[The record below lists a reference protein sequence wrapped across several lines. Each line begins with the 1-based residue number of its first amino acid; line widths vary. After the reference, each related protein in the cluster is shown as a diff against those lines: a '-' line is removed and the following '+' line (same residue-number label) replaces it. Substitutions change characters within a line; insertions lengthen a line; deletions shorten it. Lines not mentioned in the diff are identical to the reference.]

1 MRLNRIL
8 LVEDEPASAEY
19 LAGVLRRDLPG
30 MEVAGI
36 AENGEEALRIIR
48 QERVDIVV
56 TDIKMPVM
64 DGLELAEAV
73 RTSWPMIPVVIVSG
87 YELFEYAKTALRFGV
102 SDYLLKPVK
111 ARELAECLE
120 RVALRLEYSRR
131 ARKALGAAAA
141 QADAGGEGVFSDAP
155 GPVELRAQV
164 NLLLSEYEERAR
176 GRESDRARADFEAL
190 TAYIDRRLGEKLTLE
205 GVCRANGLS
214 QSTLSRQ
221 FRVYARCS
229 FVEYLTSRRVER
241 ARSLIEREPGRRMKE
256 IAGEAGFSDP
266 LYFSRVFRARTG
278 LTPTEFARSCRRRG
292 KNGGKG

>member
-1 MRLNRIL
+1 LNRIL